1 MIIKNII
8 ITGATGYIGKNLIP
22 ILLKKKYKVVILA
35 RSIDKI
41 KKLQWFSK
49 ITYIE
54 FDFNKPNL
62 NLEKIKNNS
71 TLLHLAWE
79 GLPNY
84 NSISHLKNVSK
95 QFKFLKKIIKK
106 KKIKNL
112 IITGTCQ
119 EYGLI
124 EGVQDASQD
133 IFPNTYYAKAKSI
146 LYKKI
151 INLKKENVFYFKWL
165 RLYYTWG
172 KHQRADSLFGQLN
185 SAIKNGEKYFKMS
198 NGDQLRDYMSISK
211 MVNKIIEAINIK
223 EDGIYN
229 VCSGKPI
236 AIKKLVKKIINMK
249 KKNIRLKLGYYPYP
263 SYEPKNFWGKSN
275 I

>member
-1 MIIKNII
+1 M
-8 ITGATGYIGKNLIP
+8 
-22 ILLKKKYKVVILA
+22 A
-35 RSIDKI
+35 RYIDKI
-41 KKLQWFSK
+41 KKLKWFSK
-49 ITYIE
+49 IIYID
-54 FDFNKPNL
+54 FDFNKANL

-79 GLPNY
+79 GLPHY
-84 NSISHLKNVSK
+84 NSKSHLNNVSK
-95 QFKFLKKIIKK
+95 QFKFLKQIIKK

-119 EYGLI
+119 EYGLK
-124 EGVQDASQD
+124 EGIQNISQG
-133 IFPNTYYAKAKSI
+133 IFPNTCYAKAKSI

-151 INLKKENVFYFKWL
+151 INLKKKNLFYFKWL
-165 RLYYTWG
+165 RLYYSWG
-172 KHQRADSLFGQLN
+172 KYQRADSLLGQLN

-198 NGDQLRDYMSISK
+198 NGDQLRDYMPISK
-211 MVNKIIEAINIK
+211 MVNKIIKAINIK

-236 AIKKLVKKIINMK
+236 AVKNLVKKIINMK
-249 KKNIRLKLGYYPYP
+249 KKKLRLKLGYYPYP
-263 SYEPKNFWGKSN
+263 NHEPKNFWGKSN